1 MPVEGNGKKLARG
14 DARERTTRTGEMTHL
29 SGASR
34 ARSPHLERAAMRDK
48 KGPSP
53 AMPELHCTLAPMETD
68 SLLLPTNVIA
78 EVVDYIRPA
87 PVSGAPEWFLGQIEW
102 GNRQVPVFSFAALIN
117 ASPPAQA
124 NGKTRIMIVK
134 SLSDSA
140 RMPYLGIVINDI
152 PRLATVQMDQLEH
165 TSDER
170 KSLGVF
176 CHVTVQDQPAVI
188 PDLDRL
194 GHLVTHAAF
203 GILPITRT
211 Q

>member
-1 MPVEGNGKKLARG
+1 MPPTTNGKKFERNTAR
-14 DARERTTRTGEMTHL
+14 DRTTRTGTMSHL

-34 ARSPHLERAAMRDK
+34 ATSPHLERAASRDK
-48 KGPSP
+48 KGPAP
-53 AMPELHCTLAPMETD
+53 AMPELNCTIAPMQEE

-78 EVVDYIRPA
+78 EVIDYTRPA
-87 PVSGAPEWFLGQIEW
+87 PVNGAPEWFLGQIEW
-102 GNRQVPVFSFAALIN
+102 ANRQVPVFSFAALITGN
-117 ASPPAQA
+117 PPAGVT
-124 NGKTRIMIVK
+124 GKTRIMIVK

-140 RMPYLGIVINDI
+140 RMPYLGILINDI
-152 PRLATVQMDQLEH
+152 PRLTTVQMDQMEH
-165 TSDER
+165 TSDDR
-170 KSLGVF
+170 ISLGVY
-176 CHVTVQDQPAVI
+176 CHVTVQGQPAVI